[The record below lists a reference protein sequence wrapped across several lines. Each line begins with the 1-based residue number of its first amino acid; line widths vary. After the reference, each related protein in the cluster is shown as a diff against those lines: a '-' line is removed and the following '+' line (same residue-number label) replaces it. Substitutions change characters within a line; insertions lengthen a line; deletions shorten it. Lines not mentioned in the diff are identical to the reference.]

1 MLGNNLSKMILI
13 TDTAY
18 PRLEVVFGGD
28 SSFRENLIID
38 AEEFIGVKSMK
49 AKGKRI
55 TLWAIDKINELKPTK
70 YPEQQAEVEQK
81 DLEPT
86 TFPTEESNND
96 DTPDTSSLNIDED
109 TGQISLF

>member
-1 MLGNNLSKMILI
+1 MILI

-55 TLWAIDKINELKPTK
+55 TLWAIDKINELEPTK
-70 YPEQQAEVEQK
+70 FPQQEENNK
-81 DLEPT
+81 EDEPQQPLT
-86 TFPTEESNND
+86 TET
-96 DTPDTSSLNIDED
+96 DTADKNSTKNTQNEMLNVDEN
-109 TGQISLF
+109 TGQINLF